1 MKIDTLIFDM
11 DGVITTEE
19 KYWACARL
27 TLWELVTQ
35 TLDLPNT
42 FGDVAHDSAIREA
55 LVPDDLIYALKG
67 HAVNSNW
74 DITYVLACVYLAGLP
89 DATVLSAMEVDDFLQ
104 AIRDTLAAPT
114 EWPQALADFLA
125 GTHGAKGRALIQE
138 AGLRLEK
145 ALDFSGNDELLRI
158 DGPFWWYLHAR
169 FQRWYTGEAMQ
180 QLGALPLTDGTVIPS
195 ERIEATLSRL
205 QADGYIL
212 GAATGRPRD
221 ELDDALGHLG
231 LMNYFDPNRLGTL
244 DMVRASERQ
253 LGVSGLVKPHP
264 FSLLRAIYPH
274 ADEKV
279 LLDEEFQKM
288 RRENVVVIGDSTSD
302 ILMGRTAGC
311 RTVGVLS
318 GVRGEEARQ
327 ERYHLLVSSGCE
339 AILDDMTDLPDWL
352 EGQQDDED
360 VIPPEAAS

>member
-1 MKIDTLIFDM
+1 VKIDTLIFDM

-35 TLDLPNT
+35 TLSLPNT
-42 FGDVAHDSAIREA
+42 FGNVVHDSASREA

-74 DITYVLACVYLAGLP
+74 DITYVLACVYLTGLS
-89 DATVLSAMEVDDFLQ
+89 DATVLSAVEVDDFLQ
-104 AIRDTLAAPT
+104 AIRDTLATPT
-114 EWPQALADFLA
+114 EWPKALSDFLA
-125 GTHGAKGRALIQE
+125 STHGAKGRALIQE
-138 AGLRLEK
+138 AGLRLER
-145 ALDFSGNDELLRI
+145 ALGFSDNDELLRI

-169 FQRWYTGEAMQ
+169 FQRWYSGEAMQ
-180 QLGALPLTDGTVIPS
+180 QFGAPPLTDGTVIPS

-205 QADGYIL
+205 QAAGYIL

-221 ELDDALGHLG
+221 ELDDALGHLK
-231 LMNYFDPNRLGTL
+231 LLNYFDPSRLSTL
-244 DMVRASERQ
+244 DMIRASEKQ

-264 FSLLRAIYPH
+264 FSLLRAIYPR
-274 ADEKV
+274 ADAKV
-279 LLDEEFQKM
+279 LLDEEYQKM

-302 ILMGRTAGC
+302 ILMGRSAGC

-318 GVRGEEARQ
+318 GVRGDEARQ

-339 AILDDMTDLPDWL
+339 AILDDMTELPDWL
-352 EGQQDDED
+352 EGQQEDED
-360 VIPPEAAS
+360 VNPPDAAS